1 MKKVLYTVVVVLI
14 SSTGS
19 IFAQQEIAN
28 PLVPAERAPRI
39 YVGPVIGYNRALHA
53 SGFQSIAGDVLCP
66 DFTEGNGNGYY
77 FGGSIEY
84 LLGHPKDS
92 KSSIIARVVYSFLP
106 AGYEVPGDRLPSLDP
121 TGEVVYSTVRHVAE
135 IKYSMVEFEAIYK
148 LNLFNSYFGV
158 VVGPTL
164 GLVVS
169 SKREQRMELIEPLN
183 AQFDTT
189 SDQFGNVEYINNNR
203 GIITGRDD
211 IPDKSPI
218 RVGVKVGVQYEMPVG
233 RLLLVPTMYYNF
245 GVTEVSAA
253 DNLRINALQVGV
265 DLRFAL

>member
-1 MKKVLYTVVVVLI
+1 MKKVFYTVVVLI
-14 SSTGS
+14 IATGS
-19 IFAQQEIAN
+19 MIAQQEIAN

-39 YVGPVIGYNRALHA
+39 YVGPVIGYNRSLHA

-66 DFTEGNGNGYY
+66 DFTQGNGNGYY

-106 AGYEVPGDRLPSLDP
+106 AGYEIPGDRLPSLDP
-121 TGEVVYSTVRHVAE
+121 DGNVVYSTTRHVAE

-158 VVGPTL
+158 VVGPTV
-164 GLVVS
+164 GLVVNS
-169 SKREQRMELIEPLN
+169 SREQRMELIEPLN
-183 AQFDTT
+183 AQFDP
-189 SDQFGNVEYINNNR
+189 SLDQFGNVEYINNNR
-203 GIITGRDD
+203 AIITGRDN

-218 RVGVKVGVQYEMPVG
+218 RVGVKAGVQYEMPVG
-233 RLLLVPTMYYNF
+233 RLLLVPSLYYNF
-245 GVTEVSAA
+245 GITEVSAT
-253 DNLRINALQVGV
+253 DNLRINALQAGV